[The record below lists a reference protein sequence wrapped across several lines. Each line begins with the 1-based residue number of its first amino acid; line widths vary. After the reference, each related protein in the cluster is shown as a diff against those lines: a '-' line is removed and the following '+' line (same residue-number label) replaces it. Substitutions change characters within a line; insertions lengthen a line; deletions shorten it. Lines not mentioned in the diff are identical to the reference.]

1 MNRRQLFPLLAVIG
15 AAALTGTAAFA
26 NFVSYTAQSFK
37 GELQSGTPVIV
48 HVHADWC
55 PTCRKQLPTLQS
67 MMQEQDYATAKFVRV
82 DFDKD
87 KEFLTAHKVSSQ
99 STILVFKGGKE
110 VARLNGVTDPAQLRS
125 RIKAAI

>member
-1 MNRRQLFPLLAVIG
+1 MNRRQMLSFVAVAG
-15 AAALTGTAAFA
+15 AATLAATAACA
-26 NFVSYTAQSFK
+26 NFITYSAQDFQST
-37 GELQSGTPVIV
+37 LQSGATLVV

-67 MMQEQDYATAKFVRV
+67 MMQEKDYAAAKFVRV
-82 DFDKD
+82 DFDHD
-87 KEFLTAHKVSSQ
+87 RDFLTAHRVSSQ

>member
-1 MNRRQLFPLLAVIG
+1 MNRRQLLALMSVAG
-15 AAALTGTAAFA
+15 AAALICSAAWA
-26 NFVSYTAQSFK
+26 NFTAYSAQSFK
-37 GELQSGTPVIV
+37 TTLQSGAPVVV

-67 MMQEQDYATAKFVRV
+67 MMQEKDYAATKFVRV

-87 KEFLTAHKVSSQ
+87 KDFLTAYKVTSQ
-99 STILVFKGGKE
+99 STILVFKAGKE
-110 VARLNGVTDPAQLRS
+110 VERLAGVTDPAQLRS